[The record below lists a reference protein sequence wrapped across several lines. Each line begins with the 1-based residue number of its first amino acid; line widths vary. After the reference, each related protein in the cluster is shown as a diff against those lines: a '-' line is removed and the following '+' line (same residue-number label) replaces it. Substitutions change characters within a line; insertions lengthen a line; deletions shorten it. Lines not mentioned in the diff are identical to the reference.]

1 MFLVFQIFFILYG
14 LYCFTFCSI
23 VIYTTIIEEWCCPN
37 RIPYWI
43 KNIRRDYQPI
53 NEELEVSIV

>member
-1 MFLVFQIFFILYG
+1 MDYIVLP
-14 LYCFTFCSI
+14 FCSI
-23 VIYTTIIEEWCCPN
+23 VIYTAIIEEWCCPN

-53 NEELEVSIV
+53 NEELEVNIVL